1 MAPRKSFLT
10 EFHVNQ
16 GLFPTFISVK
26 AVKNEREFLNV
37 ETVFS
42 NLELL
47 DEVGDVLAVLSQ
59 QGLDAGE
66 LVVSELPL
74 SRRIGQPEKKIYGK
88 QK

>member
-1 MAPRKSFLT
+1 M
-10 EFHVNQ
+10 
-16 GLFPTFISVK
+16 K

-74 SRRIGQPEKKIYGK
+74 SRRIGQP
-88 QK
+88 

>member
-1 MAPRKSFLT
+1 M
-10 EFHVNQ
+10 
-16 GLFPTFISVK
+16 K